1 MEEEIIDMDI
11 DTELREPRVYEIG
24 YLMLPS
30 LGADGVADAVNEI
43 KAKLTAMGAEHISEG
58 EAQHIDLAYEMVKI
72 INNQNTFLNTA
83 YFGWLKFA
91 INPEAIAGIN
101 KMLDNRPEVLRFL
114 LNKTTREDT
123 MVNAKPMTAI
133 VEAPEDEE
141 ADDASDA
148 EDLLDAIVVSEE
160 E

>member
-1 MEEEIIDMDI
+1 MEEEIIDTDI
-11 DTELREPRVYEIG
+11 DTEVREPRIYEIG

-43 KAKLTAMGAEHISEG
+43 KARLTAMGAEHISEG
-58 EAQHIDLAYEMVKI
+58 EAQHIDLAYEMLKI

-83 YFGWLKFA
+83 YFGWMKFA

-101 KMLDNRPEVLRFL
+101 KFLDNRPEILRFL

-123 MVNAKPMTAI
+123 MINAKPMTAI
-133 VEAPEDEE
+133 VEPVEDES
-141 ADDASDA
+141 DDDFVDD
-148 EDLLDAIVVSEE
+148 EDVLDTLVDSTEE
-160 E
+160 

>member
-1 MEEEIIDMDI
+1 MEEEIIDTDI

-43 KAKLTAMGAEHISEG
+43 KAKLTKLGAEHISEG

-101 KMLDNRPEVLRFL
+101 KMLDNRSEILRYL

-133 VEAPEDEE
+133 VEPADED
-141 ADDASDA
+141 ASDDESDA
-148 EDLLDAIVVSEE
+148 EDLIDTLDVSEE
-160 E
+160 